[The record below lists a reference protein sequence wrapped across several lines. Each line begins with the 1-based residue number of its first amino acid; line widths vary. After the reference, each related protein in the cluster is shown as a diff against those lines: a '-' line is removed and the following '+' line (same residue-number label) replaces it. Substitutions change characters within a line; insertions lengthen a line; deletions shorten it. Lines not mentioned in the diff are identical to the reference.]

1 MSSVVELNR
10 VLVVA
15 AHPDDEVL
23 GCGGTIAKHADAGDQ
38 VQILIVA
45 EGATS
50 RLQKRDRLQVDEELP
65 PWPNRLR
72 GLDRFSVQ

>member
-1 MSSVVELNR
+1 MR

-23 GCGGTIAKHADAGDQ
+23 GCGGTIAWHADQGHE
-38 VQILIVA
+38 VLIYIMA

-50 RLQKRDRLQVDEELP
+50 RFAA
-65 PWPNRLR
+65 PNPEAMALS
-72 GLDRFSVQ
+72 LIHI